1 MEIKRVKGEIYMPDY
16 ILQDIYQ
23 KLLTISV
30 KGEDIFTLG
39 NCITSLRDYIIQA
52 QQIMQNIG
60 VEKEE
65 EE

>member
-1 MEIKRVKGEIYMPDY
+1 MPDY

-52 QQIMQNIG
+52 QQIMQSMGID
-60 VEKEE
+60 KEE
-65 EE
+65 EEE

>member
-1 MEIKRVKGEIYMPDY
+1 MQDY

-39 NCITSLRDYIIQA
+39 NCITSLQDYILQA
-52 QQIMQNIG
+52 QQIMQNISMNQ
-60 VEKEE
+60 EKEVE
-65 EE
+65 